1 MKMKTLKYFPLLLLG
16 CAFFLV
22 SCGPSRQERND
33 ELEKYLKSWV
43 GKSETELVAKWG
55 PPSNT
60 YRLTDGSKELTYT
73 YLHRYWGGWYGYPG
87 GYRTE
92 RGFTIDPSGTVIA
105 YRWEGL

>member
-1 MKMKTLKYFPLLLLG
+1 MKTSKYCIVALLAF
-16 CAFFLV
+16 AFFLV
-22 SCGPSRQERND
+22 SCGPSRQERHD
-33 ELEKYLKSWV
+33 ELEKSLKSWV

-60 YRLTDGSKELTYT
+60 YRLSDGSKELTYT
-73 YLHRYWGGWYGYPG
+73 YVHRYYGWYGYPG

-92 RGFTIDPSGTVIA
+92 RGFTINPSGTVIA